1 MLPIIHTMF
10 QIDILT
16 VYLVRID
23 FTVRQINANANM
35 AMFRNQITPITSSN
49 IPPKSMSEIPSEMDL
64 VIFIDLK
71 LCGYRR
77 WDAAGK

>member
-1 MLPIIHTMF
+1 MF

-35 AMFRNQITPITSSN
+35 AMFRNQITPITSSHLRYLYNFKSIN
-49 IPPKSMSEIPSEMDL
+49 ITFN
-64 VIFIDLK
+64 VIEHSSKIHV
-71 LCGYRR
+71 
-77 WDAAGK
+77 

>member
-1 MLPIIHTMF
+1 MF

-49 IPPKSMSEIPSEMDL
+49 IPPKSMSEIPSEMD
-64 VIFIDLK
+64 
-71 LCGYRR
+71 
-77 WDAAGK
+77 

>member
-1 MLPIIHTMF
+1 MF

-35 AMFRNQITPITSSN
+35 AMFRNQITPITSSKN
-49 IPPKSMSEIPSEMDL
+49 QVEDYNHYFSKICNEIRFSVVVLYFFSSIM
-64 VIFIDLK
+64 IKI
-71 LCGYRR
+71 
-77 WDAAGK
+77 

>member
-1 MLPIIHTMF
+1 MF

-64 VIFIDLK
+64 NPKIKSLLSRK
-71 LCGYRR
+71 SG
-77 WDAAGK
+77 